1 MIYLNQL
8 DYPDMAYL
16 HDTSN
21 PNGPRHGNVAK
32 SGCGLCSACMMVDR
46 LTAKK
51 LPLEEAVRL
60 SEENGCNTIP
70 GTRMIYLGPVLAER
84 YNLTFAKSKSMEAVV
99 TCLQRGGCVI
109 INVGGDHD
117 DHKGVFSKVGHY
129 ITAISW
135 DGEELCILDPSWKEE
150 KFKQPHALGKVRED
164 YPFLYCKPEV
174 IEADTANRETPFY
187 LFERKMPVEEE

>member
-8 DYPDMAYL
+8 DYPDMPYL
-16 HDTSN
+16 FDTSN
-21 PNGPRHGNVAK
+21 PNGPWYGNVAK

-60 SEENGCNTIP
+60 SEENGANTIP
-70 GTRMIYLGPVLAER
+70 GTRMIYLGPVLAEK
-84 YNLTFAKSKSMEAVV
+84 YNLTFAKSKSMEDVIA
-99 TCLQRGGCVI
+99 CLMKGGCVI

-117 DHKGVFSKVGHY
+117 DYKGVFSKVGHY

-174 IEADTANRETPFY
+174 IEADTTNRETPFY
-187 LFERKMPVEEE
+187 LFERKKPVEEE